1 MARCPV
7 RTHLLGKVMN
17 LGFVGLGAMGR
28 PMALHLMK
36 HGHRL
41 GVYARRAESAA
52 PLVAAGATR
61 YTTPAALAA
70 QCEVVFTMV
79 TNSQD
84 LQQVVLGADGVI
96 HGIRPGGV
104 LVDMETISPTVARSV
119 AAALAAKNVDMLD
132 APVSGG
138 PTGAE
143 QATLAIMAGG
153 KAAVFERVKPLFEC
167 LGKTIIRVGDS
178 GAGQITKACNQLLLL
193 VTAQGAAEALAL
205 AKRCGADVATVREV
219 MMAGIASSRVLDV
232 FGKRMVEGN
241 FENGIDTRLYH
252 KDLAIALGLVHEL
265 GAAAPAASVTM
276 QHINAAIGR
285 GDGTRDLSVLI
296 EVLEGMSKKN
306 T

>member
-1 MARCPV
+1 M
-7 RTHLLGKVMN
+7 K
-17 LGFVGLGAMGR
+17 LGFIGLGAMGR

-36 HGHRL
+36 NGHSM

-61 YTTPAALAA
+61 YNTPAALAA
-70 QCEVVFTMV
+70 QCEVIFTMV

-84 LQQVVLGADGVI
+84 VEHVVLGADGI
-96 HGIRPGGV
+96 AQGAKAGSV
-104 LVDMETISPTVARSV
+104 LVDMETISPIVARRV
-119 AAALAAKNVDMLD
+119 ATELAKKGVEMID

-138 PTGAE
+138 PAGAE

-153 KAAVFERVKPLFEC
+153 KPEIFERVQPLLAC

-205 AKRCGADVATVREV
+205 AKRCGVDPVTVREV
-219 MMAGIASSRVLDV
+219 MMAGIASSRVLEV
-232 FGKRMVEGN
+232 FGKRMVERN
-241 FENGIDTRLYH
+241 FANGIDTRLYH
-252 KDLAIALGLVHEL
+252 KDLDIALGLAHDL

-276 QHINAAIGR
+276 QHINAVIGR
-285 GDGTRDLSVLI
+285 GEGASDLSVLI
-296 EVLEGMSKKN
+296 DVLEGMSRGK
-306 T
+306 